1 MYCCTTVDHE
11 FDSPVGVEACGCDW
25 GNCSSKF
32 YCGNCLRWCCRHLWW
47 LLILVVCRLLLLV
60 VLPLL
65 VIWEPL
71 FLVVPLFLFCPWLLV
86 VWLLLVVLVCAF
98 IHVCDVVDCHSATFV
113 TCSFS
118 FAFVHCCTL
127 PLWWSFSFALSFV
140 LHCSLEGVAMSNRC
154 WTFAFVSLLAV
165 SCVSFSFVVPLCLSF
180 SFVVLSFTLVVVLS
194 FPLYVAPM
202 SMGCASFVLLFIACC
217 SACILE
223 NAIDALWYSR
233 MSSRMSAYRCM
244 APARSCR
251 YCCSGPLVSLSS
263 IAILMLSGIGA
274 WLSLSYLAISNS
286 HIVKDSSNLFSL
298 NCGFK
303 SFVRYPTLRVRSG
316 MEKRL
321 CSSPCLETNCL

>member
-1 MYCCTTVDHE
+1 MYCCATVDHE
-11 FDSPVGVEACGCDW
+11 LDSLVGVEACGCDW
-25 GNCSSKF
+25 GNCSCSKL
-32 YCGNCLRWCCRHLWW
+32 YCGNYLRWCCRHLWW
-47 LLILVVCRLLLLV
+47 LLFLVVCRLLLLV
-60 VLPLL
+60 ILPLL

-98 IHVCDVVDCHSATFV
+98 IHVCDVVDCHSAVPCIVALLTTFV

-194 FPLYVAPM
+194 F
-202 SMGCASFVLLFIACC
+202 
-217 SACILE
+217 
-223 NAIDALWYSR
+223 
-233 MSSRMSAYRCM
+233 
-244 APARSCR
+244 
-251 YCCSGPLVSLSS
+251 
-263 IAILMLSGIGA
+263 
-274 WLSLSYLAISNS
+274 
-286 HIVKDSSNLFSL
+286 
-298 NCGFK
+298 
-303 SFVRYPTLRVRSG
+303 SFVRSSNVHG
-316 MEKRL
+316 L
-321 CSSPCLETNCL
+321 CIICAAVHCLLLCLHLGERCWCSVVFENEFSNVCISLYGSCS